1 MCKAVVCALC
11 GVQAASHVLVRA
23 PDLSVFCRTVI
34 HANFV
39 SSDGS
44 SNWLLGLQLVG
55 TYVLI
60 SLLCA
65 VSPHLLISI
74 RQGAP
79 AICRCCR
86 RVPPAFVLRAWPR
99 SDSKQTGCQKM
110 PTELLRLAHCR
121 YFFRSS

>member
-11 GVQAASHVLVRA
+11 GLMYRCVHLT
-23 PDLSVFCRTVI
+23 CRSLRIVI

-65 VSPHLLISI
+65 ASRHLLISI
-74 RQGAP
+74 RQAAP
-79 AICRCCR
+79 AICRRCR
-86 RVPPAFVLRAWPR
+86 RVPPSFVLRAWPQ
-99 SDSKQTGCQKM
+99 SDSKQTGRQQI
-110 PTELLRLAHCR
+110 PTELLRLALCR